1 MQEVQV
7 VQEVLVA
14 QEVQVV
20 LKVLVAQEVQEVQE
34 VLVVLVVLVAQ
45 EVLEVLE
52 VPREQRSV
60 RTWLGH
66 VCVAVAVAWVW
77 RSSWVVWREVEPVDV
92 ALSYGGLVVVA
103 QGQMA

>member
-1 MQEVQV
+1 M
-7 VQEVLVA
+7 
-14 QEVQVV
+14 
-20 LKVLVAQEVQEVQE
+20 LKVLKVQE
-34 VLVVLVVLVAQ
+34 VLVVLVVLVVQEVLKVLVAQ
-45 EVLEVLE
+45 EVQVVQEVQE
-52 VPREQRSV
+52 VQAVPREQRSV

-66 VCVAVAVAWVW
+66 ACVAVAVAWVW

>member
-1 MQEVQV
+1 MQQAGRSSGRVVYVEWGQEVQ
-7 VQEVLVA
+7 
-14 QEVQVV
+14 
-20 LKVLVAQEVQEVQE
+20 
-34 VLVVLVVLVAQ
+34 
-45 EVLEVLE
+45 E

>member
-1 MQEVQV
+1 VVLKVLLVLEGLVGLAVLLVLEVQ
-7 VQEVLVA
+7 E
-14 QEVQVV
+14 V
-20 LKVLVAQEVQEVQE
+20 LKVLVAQGVQEVQ
-34 VLVVLVVLVAQ
+34 
-45 EVLEVLE
+45 E

-77 RSSWVVWREVEPVDV
+77 RSSWVVWREVEPVDG

>member
-1 MQEVQV
+1 M
-7 VQEVLVA
+7 
-14 QEVQVV
+14 
-20 LKVLVAQEVQEVQE
+20 LKVQEVQEVQE
-34 VLVVLVVLVAQ
+34 VLVVQEVQEVLVAQ
-45 EVLEVLE
+45 GVQEVQEVQGVQEVQE

-92 ALSYGGLVVVA
+92 ALSYGGLVAVA

>member
-1 MQEVQV
+1 MQEVLKVLKVQKV
-7 VQEVLVA
+7 QEVQEVLVVLVV
-14 QEVQVV
+14 QEV
-20 LKVLVAQEVQEVQE
+20 LKVLVAQEVQEVQ
-34 VLVVLVVLVAQ
+34 
-45 EVLEVLE
+45 E

>member
-1 MQEVQV
+1 M
-7 VQEVLVA
+7 LK
-14 QEVQVV
+14 V
-20 LKVLVAQEVQEVQE
+20 LKVQEVQEVQE
-34 VLVVLVVLVAQ
+34 VLVVLVVQEVQEVLVAQ
-45 EVLEVLE
+45 EVQEVLEVQE

>member
-1 MQEVQV
+1 MQEVLV
-7 VQEVLVA
+7 VQEVLKVLVA
-14 QEVQVV
+14 QEVLVVLVVLVVQEV
-20 LKVLVAQEVQEVQE
+20 LKVLVAQEVQEVQ
-34 VLVVLVVLVAQ
+34 
-45 EVLEVLE
+45 E

-92 ALSYGGLVVVA
+92 ALSSGGLVVVA

>member
-1 MQEVQV
+1 M
-7 VQEVLVA
+7 LK
-14 QEVQVV
+14 V
-20 LKVLVAQEVQEVQE
+20 LKVQEVQEVQE
-34 VLVVLVVLVAQ
+34 VLVVLEVQ
-45 EVLEVLE
+45 EVQA

-92 ALSYGGLVVVA
+92 ALSYEGLVVVA

>member
-1 MQEVQV
+1 MLK
-7 VQEVLVA
+7 VQEVL
-14 QEVQVV
+14 
-20 LKVLVAQEVQEVQE
+20 E
-34 VLVVLVVLVAQ
+34 VLVVLVVLVVQEVQ
-45 EVLEVLE
+45 EVLVAQGVQEVQA

>member
-1 MQEVQV
+1 MQEVQEV
-7 VQEVLVA
+7 LKVLKVQEVLVVLVVLMV
-14 QEVQVV
+14 QEV
-20 LKVLVAQEVQEVQE
+20 LKVLVAQEVQVVQ
-34 VLVVLVVLVAQ
+34 VVQV
-45 EVLEVLE
+45 